1 MVKMMPDVTK
11 CPTEWTPEERF
22 YVIMHRYEWIQLC
35 LDYYEEEQQNKKL
48 LKFLESKK
56 NVTF

>member
-1 MVKMMPDVTK
+1 MMPDVTK

-22 YVIMHRYEWIQLC
+22 YVITHRYEWIQLC
-35 LDYYEEEQQNKKL
+35 LDYYEEEQQNRKL